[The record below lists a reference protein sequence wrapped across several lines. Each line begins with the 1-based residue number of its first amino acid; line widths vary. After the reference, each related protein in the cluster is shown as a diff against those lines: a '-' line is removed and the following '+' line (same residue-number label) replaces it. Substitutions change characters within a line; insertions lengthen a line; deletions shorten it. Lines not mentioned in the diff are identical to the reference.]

1 MANKVYISESDL
13 ICVIYQGNQTY
24 ESVTSVTRQVIA
36 AAEKLRL
43 RHKEVKILN
52 SLKYIKGTTAESRKA
67 VADALMLDTYDK
79 IALYGGNMFFKYLTK
94 LIVIA
99 TKKSA
104 KVKYFDSKET
114 ASKWLLMNKV
124 NTALKE

>member
-124 NTALKE
+124 NTDLKE